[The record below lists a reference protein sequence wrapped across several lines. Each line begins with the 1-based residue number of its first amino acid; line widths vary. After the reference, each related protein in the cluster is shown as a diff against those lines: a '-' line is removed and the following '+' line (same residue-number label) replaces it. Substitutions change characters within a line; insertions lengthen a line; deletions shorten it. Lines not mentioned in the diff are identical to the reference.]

1 MTNRILRAGRSRTI
15 ALALLTVGLHLL
27 GLLVV
32 APRLGGGSGGGVKP
46 PPVMEARLIAA
57 PPPPKPAAPTPTA
70 PKPRPK
76 AVPRTPKLPPPQ
88 IAAAPAP
95 QSPVEAQLAEP
106 AQLVEPQLAALPV
119 DAGAAIKLTDVE
131 SLHVAVTPPA
141 VATPPAS
148 LASEAIVGRAY
159 RTDVP
164 PSSRI
169 LLDVARKDADGTL
182 WHGEAAMNWR
192 LDGGQYKMKLEA
204 GIRVLVTRVNL
215 VVLESAGRIDA
226 AGFVPRTMTE
236 KRRGRAATAT
246 EFGADS
252 KITFS
257 ASPAT
262 YAIVP
267 GTQDKATVPLQ
278 LAAIARADSAQLK
291 GNIDILVGEDKD
303 ASVFRFMLIGQEEI
317 DTPIGRLATW
327 HLSRPPR
334 AGAYGSRL
342 DVWLAPSLGWVPV
355 RIDNIEASGAMT
367 SQTVKNIGQADA
379 G

>member
-1 MTNRILRAGRSRTI
+1 MTNRILRAGHRRTI
-15 ALALLTVGLHLL
+15 ALALLIVGLHVL
-27 GLLVV
+27 GLSVI
-32 APRLGGGSGGGVKP
+32 APTLGAGGGGVVQP
-46 PPVMEARLIAA
+46 PPVMEARLIATPPPPPA
-57 PPPPKPAAPTPTA
+57 PVQQPLPPPKP
-70 PKPRPK
+70 RLK
-76 AVPRTPKLPPPQ
+76 AVPTVVKLPPAPV
-88 IAAAPAP
+88 ISAAP
-95 QSPVEAQLAEP
+95 ELA
-106 AQLVEPQLAALPV
+106 EPQLAALPA
-119 DAGAAIKLTDVE
+119 DAGAAIKLADVE
-131 SLHVAVTPPA
+131 SVHVAVTPPPEA
-141 VATPPAS
+141 PPPAGPEV
-148 LASEAIVGRAY
+148 LVGRAY

-192 LDGGQYKMKLEA
+192 LDNGQYKMKLEA

-215 VVLESAGRIDA
+215 VVLESAGQIDA
-226 AGFVPRTMTE
+226 AGFAPRTMTE

-291 GNIDILVGEDKD
+291 GNIDMLVGEDKD
-303 ASVFRFMLIGQEEI
+303 ASVFRFMLVGQEEI

-355 RIDNIEASGAMT
+355 RINNIEASGAMT
-367 SQTVKNIGQADA
+367 TQTVKNIGRADA

>member
-1 MTNRILRAGRSRTI
+1 MTNRILRARRSRTI
-15 ALALLTVGLHLL
+15 ALALLTVGLHLI

-32 APRLGGGSGGGVKP
+32 APRLGGGSGGVVKP
-46 PPVMEARLIAA
+46 PPVMQARLIAA
-57 PPPPKPAAPTPTA
+57 PPPPKPPPPEQP

-76 AVPRTPKLPPPQ
+76 AVPRMPKLPPPR

-95 QSPVEAQLAEP
+95 QSPVEPQLA
-106 AQLVEPQLAALPV
+106 EPQLAALPV

-131 SLHVAVTPPA
+131 SLHVAVTPPP
-141 VATPPAS
+141 VATPPA
-148 LASEAIVGRAY
+148 LVSEAIVGRAY

-278 LAAIARADSAQLK
+278 LAAIARADSAQLN